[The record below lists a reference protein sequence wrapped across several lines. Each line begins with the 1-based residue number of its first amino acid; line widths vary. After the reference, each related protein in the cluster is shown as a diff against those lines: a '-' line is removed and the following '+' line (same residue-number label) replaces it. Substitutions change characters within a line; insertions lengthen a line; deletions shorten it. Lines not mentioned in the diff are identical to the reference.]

1 MLPLKFVSPL
11 YLAVIE
17 WDPTVNALVANV
29 AWPVASRLPLPR
41 VLVPSRNVTVPVGVP
56 VPGGFTVTV
65 AVKVTDWPKTDG
77 LTDDVSVVVV
87 AAPPTL

>member
-1 MLPLKFVSPL
+1 L
-11 YLAVIE
+11 YRAVIE
-17 WDPTVNALVANV
+17 WDPTDSALVANV
-29 AWPVASRLPLPR
+29 AVPVPDSVPVPR
-41 VLVPSRNVTVPVGVP
+41 VNVPSRNMTVPVGVP

-77 LTDDVSVVVV
+77 LGDDVSVVVV